1 MNIIKD
7 FIYSYIVGDSF
18 GLSLLNNS
26 YNEIKLLDNK
36 VLNIEKGSISS
47 MSTFM
52 LCTMESIGANK
63 NIVPIDILNKM
74 CTSLIVGK
82 YTTNGKVY
90 DLDNNTLNILTHYS
104 KKNNLNIEYNEL
116 DYSSYALSRIV
127 PLILFNYYNEDDLD
141 KLVSLISITN
151 VNEEV
156 LFGSYIYYKYV
167 LNLLKGKDKYKA
179 LKMEIPKGFSNEI
192 KNKYKNILKGNIF
205 YSEIEFNNE
214 IINVISIIFY
224 VILNSDNFNDIFN
237 MISNIDGNTN
247 IYSSLICGIG
257 GILYGKDKIDK
268 CIIKDIKNKKDI
280 NKWIKDF
287 ERKIL

>member
-52 LCTMESIGANK
+52 LCTMESIGSNN
-63 NIVPIDILNKM
+63 NIVVTDILNKM

>member
-52 LCTMESIGANK
+52 LCTMESIGSNN
-63 NIVPIDILNKM
+63 NIVVTDILNKM

-179 LKMEIPKGFSNEI
+179 LKMEIPKGFSNEV

>member
-1 MNIIKD
+1 MSIIKD
-7 FIYSYIVGDSF
+7 FIYSYIIGDSF

-26 YNEIKLLDNK
+26 YNKIKLLDNK

-52 LCTMESIGANK
+52 LCTMESIGSNN
-63 NIVPIDILNKM
+63 NIVVTDILNKM

-90 DLDNNTLNILTHYS
+90 DLDNNTLNILTYYS

-179 LKMEIPKGFSNEI
+179 LKMEIPKGFSNEV

>member
-1 MNIIKD
+1 MSIIKD
-7 FIYSYIVGDSF
+7 FIYSYIIGDSF

-52 LCTMESIGANK
+52 LCTMESIGTNK

-151 VNEEV
+151 VDEEV

-179 LKMEIPKGFSNEI
+179 LKMEIPKGFSNEV

>member
-1 MNIIKD
+1 MSIVKD
-7 FIYSYIVGDSF
+7 FIYSYIIGDSF

-52 LCTMESIGANK
+52 LCTMESIGTNK

-167 LNLLKGKDKYKA
+167 LNLLKCKDKYKA
-179 LKMEIPKGFSNEI
+179 LKMEIPKGFSNEV

>member
-1 MNIIKD
+1 MSIIKD
-7 FIYSYIVGDSF
+7 FIYSYIIGDSF

-52 LCTMESIGANK
+52 LCTMESIGTNK

-90 DLDNNTLNILTHYS
+90 DLDNNTLNILTYYS

-179 LKMEIPKGFSNEI
+179 LKMEIPKGFSNEV

>member
-1 MNIIKD
+1 MSIIKD
-7 FIYSYIVGDSF
+7 FIYSYIIGDSF

-52 LCTMESIGANK
+52 LCTMESIGTNK

-179 LKMEIPKGFSNEI
+179 LKMEIPKGFSNEV

>member
-1 MNIIKD
+1 MSIIKD

-18 GLSLLNNS
+18 GLSLLSNS

-52 LCTMESIGANK
+52 LCTMESIGISN
-63 NIVPIDILNKM
+63 NIVPNDILNKM

-116 DYSSYALSRIV
+116 DNSSYALSRIV
-127 PLILFNYYNEDDLD
+127 PLILYNFYNEDDLD

-167 LNLLKGKDKYKA
+167 LNLLNGKDKYRA
-179 LKMEIPKGFSNEI
+179 LKMEIPKGFSNEV

-205 YSEIEFNNE
+205 YSDIIFNSEIK
-214 IINVISIIFY
+214 NVISIIFY

-237 MISNIDGNTN
+237 MISNIEGNTN

-268 CIIKDIKNKKDI
+268 YIIKDIKNKKDI